1 MSKSTS
7 RTILVLN
14 GPNLNMLGVR
24 EPEIYGRETLEDV
37 KKRCERR
44 AGQHGYTV
52 DFRQS
57 NFEGVLVEA
66 CQEAREKAAAIVIN
80 PAALTFYSIALLD
93 ALKMFNG
100 PKAEVHISNVHQR
113 EEIYHHSL
121 ISKTAHVVICGAGT
135 LGYELGIEAVIGRL
149 ST

>member
-1 MSKSTS
+1 MS
-7 RTILVLN
+7 RTIFVLN

-24 EPEIYGRETLEDV
+24 EPDIYGHETLADV
-37 KKRCERR
+37 KARCEKR
-44 AGQHGYTV
+44 AAALGCTV

-66 CQEAREKAAAIVIN
+66 CHEARDKAAAIVIN

-121 ISKTAHVVICGAGT
+121 ISRTAHVVICGAGT
-135 LGYELGIEAVIGRL
+135 LGYELGIEAVVARL
-149 ST
+149 PAG